1 MRRTDWI
8 RKNAHESKVALVLMW
23 NTRDSHTHMDTRKLG
38 RTDLHQSAFKFRF
51 KSLLLQ
57 IKQLVQTAS
66 TQRFTQQ
73 TWCIGIKISHICT
86 TYICLHG
93 HLWIHVH
100 YHPHAN
106 NHLWVYT
113 HTRTH
118 TSGKSHH
125 TPANTATSAKLNIF
139 SS

>member
-1 MRRTDWI
+1 MR
-8 RKNAHESKVALVLMW
+8 
-23 NTRDSHTHMDTRKLG
+23 NTRDSHTHMDARKLG
-38 RTDLHQSAFKFRF
+38 RADLHHSAFKFRF
-51 KSLLLQ
+51 RSLLLQ

-73 TWCIGIKISHICT
+73 TWCIGIKISHIWT

-118 TSGKSHH
+118 ARTHLENH
-125 TPANTATSAKLNIF
+125 TTHLLTQQHLQNSIYFRVKIFNTEMFKQWHKGW
-139 SS
+139 